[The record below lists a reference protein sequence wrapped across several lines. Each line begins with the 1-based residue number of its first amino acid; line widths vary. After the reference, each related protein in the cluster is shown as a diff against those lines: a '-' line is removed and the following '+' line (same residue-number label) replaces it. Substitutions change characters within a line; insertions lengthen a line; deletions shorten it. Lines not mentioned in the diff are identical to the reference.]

1 MCTKM
6 LILISPLPNVCIP
19 CVEVK
24 QKETNIA
31 LLIPFR
37 LLNKAI
43 FGLGGLEFCQK
54 MRICMLNL
62 VVLITHFCL
71 NLKYLQY
78 KCVSCNPYGGQN
90 NSFAQTNTVGCGS
103 NLLTMGFNP
112 FGLEVH
118 ILGVQTDLKH
128 AHHY

>member
-1 MCTKM
+1 M

-31 LLIPFR
+31 LSIPFR

-54 MRICMLNL
+54 MWNYMLNL
-62 VVLITHFCL
+62 VMLITHFCQ
-71 NLKYLQY
+71 NLKYLHL
-78 KCVSCNPYGGQN
+78 KCMSWPKLVK
-90 NSFAQTNTVGCGS
+90 
-103 NLLTMGFNP
+103 
-112 FGLEVH
+112 E
-118 ILGVQTDLKH
+118 DK
-128 AHHY
+128 